1 MRSARVPA
9 KRESASRVE
18 QLYRMLQSSGKASA
32 LRTAKVPLLL
42 VCAAGLGLWWYNVFV
57 APTARPPVN
66 ITQNAIWTVGYVVP
80 NSAAARAGIRPGD
93 VLDLGRATP
102 AQRWAYVSR
111 RRIGERI
118 PYFIA
123 RNGTVT
129 PTAVAVMRGP
139 PWRADT
145 WLGALGIGWMLIF
158 AAIIL
163 WRGREERRAR
173 ILALLLI
180 SWAVS
185 NQLWSGV
192 LWTPWLPVS
201 VAAELANFAL
211 NAYMIVLAVA
221 YAATF
226 GTMSFGRRVIAVLTI
241 VAAALIFVLA
251 VIVVGGTVAGAASIA
266 YVASSVQASAFLAAL
281 IGSVLCLVLAIAVAG
296 GERDELVWA
305 GAPLAVISSAEA
317 LGFIAFLFNLPWGPV
332 HIIVNVGFFLMPAG
346 LTYSVLARRV
356 VDIGFVLNRAAV
368 FTCVSVV
375 IVGLFVLFEWLF
387 SLWIERANR
396 TASIAFE
403 GALALALGM
412 SIRFVHG
419 RVDRLLDTVFFRK
432 RHEDEQAIRAIAH
445 EAAYVNDPGVLVNR
459 TIAVL
464 EQHAD
469 ASFVRILDGTSD
481 DPAIVSL
488 RAWHKQVDLTAVDGT
503 AIAGEWAYPMVARGR
518 LVGALVIGPKRS
530 SESYAPDESAAIMEL
545 AHATASALE
554 ALTRGD
560 DSRLVRI
567 ESLLE
572 KLALELRSEQL
583 QTPSDL
589 DSTAQQ
595 ARQ

>member
-1 MRSARVPA
+1 MNRLTFA
-9 KRESASRVE
+9 KA
-18 QLYRMLQSSGKASA
+18 
-32 LRTAKVPLLL
+32 PLLL
-42 VCAAGLGLWWYNVFV
+42 VCGLGLVLWSYNVFV
-57 APTARPPVN
+57 APTAWPPVDV
-66 ITQNAIWTVGYVVP
+66 TQNAVWSVRSVAA
-80 NSAAARAGIRPGD
+80 NSAAARAGIRTGD
-93 VLDLGRATP
+93 VLDVGRATP
-102 AQRWAYVSR
+102 VQRWAYVSR

-118 PYFIA
+118 PYFIS

-129 PTAVAVMRGP
+129 PTVVVVTPHP
-139 PWRADT
+139 PWTIDV
-145 WLGALGIGWMLIF
+145 WLGALGIGWMLVF

-163 WRGREERRAR
+163 WRGRQERRAR

-192 LWTPWLPVS
+192 LWTPWLTVS
-201 VAAELANFAL
+201 VGADLANYAL
-211 NAYMIVLAVA
+211 NAYMIVLSVA

-226 GTMSFGRRVIAVLTI
+226 GTMNASRRFTSTLTI
-241 VAAALIFVLA
+241 VAGALIFVIA
-251 VIVVGGTVAGAASIA
+251 PIVDGSILFGATSLVHAAWSAQIA
-266 YVASSVQASAFLAAL
+266 AFVAAL
-281 IGSVLCLVLAIAVAG
+281 IGSVLCLVLAVTAAG
-296 GERDELVWA
+296 GERDELIWA
-305 GAPLAVISSAEA
+305 GAPLAVISLAEA
-317 LGFIAFLFNLPWGPV
+317 YGLAGGRLALLPLGPE
-332 HIIVNVGFFLMPAG
+332 HIIVHLGFFFMPAG

-368 FTCVSVV
+368 YTCVSVV

-387 SLWIERANR
+387 SLWVERANR

-403 GALALALGM
+403 GALALVLGM

-432 RHEDEQAIRAIAH
+432 RHEDEQAIRDFAH
-445 EAAYVNDPGVLVNR
+445 EAAYVNDPDVLVDR
-459 TIAVL
+459 AIAVL
-464 EQHAD
+464 ERHAD

-488 RAWHKQVDLTAVDGT
+488 RAWHKQVDLTAIDGT

-518 LVGALVIGPKRS
+518 FVGALVIGPKRS

-560 DSRLVRI
+560 DSRLARI

-572 KLALELRSEQL
+572 TLALELRSEQP
-583 QTPSDL
+583 QTLSTL
-589 DSTAQQ
+589 DSMARQ

>member
-1 MRSARVPA
+1 MGRV
-9 KRESASRVE
+9 
-18 QLYRMLQSSGKASA
+18 
-32 LRTAKVPLLL
+32 TIAKVPLLL
-42 VCAAGLGLWWYNVFV
+42 VCGAGLVLWSYNVFV

-66 ITQNAIWTVGYVVP
+66 ITQKAVWSVDYVAP
-80 NSAAARAGIRPGD
+80 NSAAARAGIRTGD

-129 PTAVAVMRGP
+129 PNAVAVTRGP
-139 PWRADT
+139 PWTADT
-145 WLGALGIGWMLIF
+145 WLGLFGIGWMLFF

-173 ILALLLI
+173 ILGLLLI

-185 NQLWSGV
+185 NQLWAGV

-201 VAAELANFAL
+201 VTADLANFVL
-211 NAYMIVLAVA
+211 NSYMIVLVVA

-226 GTMSFGRRVIAVLTI
+226 GTMNVSRRGISVLTI
-241 VAAALIFVLA
+241 VAAALIFVAAAIADGAILA
-251 VIVVGGTVAGAASIA
+251 GSTSVAYAASFMLYSTFIT
-266 YVASSVQASAFLAAL
+266 AL
-281 IGSVLCLVLAIAVAG
+281 IGSVLCLVLAVAVAG
-296 GERDELVWA
+296 GERDELIWA
-305 GAPLAVISSAEA
+305 GVPIAAISSAEA
-317 LGFIAFLFNLPWGPV
+317 LGLAAFFFELPWGAT
-332 HIIVNVGFFLMPAG
+332 HIIVRLGFFLLPVG

-368 FTCVSVV
+368 YTCVSVV

-387 SLWIERANR
+387 SLFIQRTDR

-403 GALALALGM
+403 GALALGLGM
-412 SIRFVHG
+412 SIRFVHA
-419 RVDRLLDTVFFRK
+419 RVDRVLDTVFFRK
-432 RHEDEQAIRAIAH
+432 RHEDEQAIRDFAH
-445 EAAYVNDPGVLVNR
+445 EAAYVNDPGVLVDR

-469 ASFVRILDGTSD
+469 ASFARILDGTSD

-554 ALTRGD
+554 ALTRAD

-567 ESLLE
+567 EALLE
-572 KLALELRSEQL
+572 GLALELRSEQP
-583 QTPSDL
+583 QTASGL
-589 DSTAQQ
+589 DSM
-595 ARQ
+595 ARRARE